1 MRNTII
7 IIITLALIAL
17 VIVEQVF
24 IDNTFNDLEIF
35 ASNLKTDI
43 AEQSEISTEN
53 ITEQIDNLYNFW
65 NVKESLL
72 CLTINHKDLDKIGE
86 QIDKLKTYILEDN
99 KEYAVYELN
108 VLIFYINSYQNITA
122 VSFKNILWQNIF

>member
-108 VLIFYINSYQNITA
+108 VLIFYINSYKNITA

>member
-7 IIITLALIAL
+7 ILITLVLIAL

-24 IDNTFNDLEIF
+24 IDNTFNELEIF

-86 QIDKLKTYILEDN
+86 QIDKLKTYIFEDN

-122 VSFKNILWQNIF
+122 VSFKNIL